1 MPRWQEITAKAV
13 HHGLYACVTL
23 QPIFGLMM
31 VSFSKGSPVA
41 FTVIPLKIVQND
53 LINEIGHVAH
63 MVNAFI
69 ITGLVTLHILAAL
82 YHHLVL
88 KDNVLKRMLP
98 GRA

>member
-1 MPRWQEITAKAV
+1 M
-13 HHGLYACVTL
+13 
-23 QPIFGLMM
+23 
-31 VSFSKGSPVA
+31 
-41 FTVIPLKIVQND
+41 QND

-69 ITGLVTLHILAAL
+69 ITGLVALHILAAL

-98 GRA
+98 AKPEDTTEGGADGHAQQDLHEER